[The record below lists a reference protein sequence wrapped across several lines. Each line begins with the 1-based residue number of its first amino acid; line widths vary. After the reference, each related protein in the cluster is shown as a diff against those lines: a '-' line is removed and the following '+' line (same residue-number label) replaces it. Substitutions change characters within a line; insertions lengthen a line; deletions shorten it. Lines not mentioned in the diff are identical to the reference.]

1 MDTNFSSDRVIV
13 KLKPGANS
21 NEISNLQAQIGVTKV
36 STASQLGIDIWQIPS
51 GTVEKIIS
59 TYKNDPR
66 FEYIEPDYIIT
77 LEDTSKTRNPEE
89 SLSIITPQATTPND
103 PGYSQLWGLNNT
115 GQSGGTAD
123 ADIDAPEAW
132 DIQKGNQ
139 NLVIGVID
147 TGVDYDHP
155 DLSANIW
162 TNPGEIAGDGIDN
175 DSNGYI
181 DDVRGWDFAYNDNN
195 PMDVHGHGTHVAG
208 TIAGKGNNGVGVTG
222 VAWNAKIMPLKFLND
237 SGSGSTSNAILA
249 INYATAK
256 GVKLTNNS
264 WGGGGYSQALYDAIN
279 TAGQQ
284 GALFIA
290 AAGNSSQNT
299 DTTPAYPASYD
310 LANIISVAST
320 TRTDGLSWFSNYG
333 ATTVDLGAPGS
344 DIYSAWPNSTY
355 NTISGT
361 SMASPHVTGAAALLW
376 SQNPTWT
383 AQQIKNRLMSTGDSI
398 SALNGKTVSGKRLNI
413 YNALMSSNL
422 PTVTVNVSPV
432 TVQEDGAGNLTY
444 SFSRSGSLTS
454 PITANFGV
462 AGTANAAAVGS
473 DPADYTVLTNSAVTF
488 SPSTKTGTITFAAG
502 SSTAQLVVDP
512 TADTLAE
519 SQNETVV
526 FNINSG
532 TGYIGGTPNT
542 ATGTIV
548 SEEVLPIFTNPNS
561 ITIPLG
567 GSASPYPSTINVSGV
582 SGNIANIQV
591 SLSGLSHTWPD
602 DVDMFLRGP
611 GGQKVML
618 MSDAGDFAD
627 LNNVNLTFSDS
638 ASGTL
643 PDGSQ
648 ITSGTYRPTDYEV
661 GDTFPT
667 PAPAGPYGT
676 ALSAFNGTNPNGAW
690 QLFVQDDFSL
700 DGGAIAGGW
709 SLTIQSSGDTT
720 APTASS
726 FTPADNATGVAVGAN
741 LVVNFSEAIQKGT
754 GNLVIK
760 KLSDNSVVETIAV
773 TAANVTV
780 SGTQL
785 TINPTA
791 DLGQGTDYY
800 VEIAN
805 GAIKDIAGNNY
816 AGITGNSTWNFKTA
830 TAGGLQ
836 QTITPDFDSATAGN
850 QTTKGFRPNNSVGV
864 DVKYST
870 SDNNNSLA
878 SSFGFK
884 LHYNSSQLNF
894 VNFTNPL
901 STPVTPT
908 IGTPE
913 TDTAN
918 EDNDPAT
925 DKVINVAWLNF
936 GGAAWPNTALPAN
949 LYKANFTASSTYTG
963 TNVNFSSNNASPGY
977 SFSPTSAVLTLAPP
991 VSLDADGNNGA
1002 QGATD
1007 GVLIAR
1013 HLFGFTGTTLTN
1025 GAIGTGA
1032 TRTTAT
1038 DIQTYLENGRTTMLD
1053 ADGNGTAQ
1061 GATDGVLIA
1070 RYLFGFTGTTL
1081 TNGVIGTGATRTTA
1095 TQIQEFLSSYLPT
1108 APASSNG
1115 VITNSN
1121 GVITNSGA
1129 TQNISA
1135 NATTQNVAP
1144 GSSVSI
1150 DAKYSTSDNNTTL
1163 ASSFGFKLHYDSSK
1177 LNFVNFANPGVLSTP
1192 VTPTIGTSEADTLD
1206 EDNDASTDKVINV
1219 AWLNFGGAAW
1229 PNVASP
1235 TTLYKAN
1242 FTALPTFTTGNAK
1255 VNFSSKNTSP
1265 GYAFQGTGTVISA
1278 DSTAPTASS
1287 FSPVDNATG
1296 VAVGANL
1303 VVNFS
1308 EAIKKGSGNLVIKK
1322 LSDNSVVETI
1332 AVTNSNVTVSGSQ
1345 LTINPTNDLAQG
1357 TDYYVEIANAAIKD
1371 IAGNNYAGITGNST
1385 WNFKTVAP
1393 ADTTAPTASSF
1404 TPVDNATGVAVAAN
1418 LVVNFSE
1425 AIKKGTGNIVIKKL
1439 SDNSVVETMPA
1450 TAANVT
1456 VSGSQLTI
1464 NPTADLGQGT
1474 DYYVEIVNGAIKDI
1488 AGNNYAGIT
1497 GNSTWNFKTV
1507 APADTT
1513 PPTASSFTPVDNA
1526 TGVAVAANLVVNFSE
1541 AIKKGTGNIV
1551 IKKLSD
1557 NSVVETMP
1565 ATAANVTVSGSQ
1577 LTINPTNDLAQGT
1590 DYYVEIANAAI
1601 KDIAGNNYAGITGNS
1616 TWNFKTVA
1624 PTDTTPPTANS
1635 FTPAD
1640 NATGVA
1646 VAANLVVNFS
1656 EAIQKGSGN
1665 IVIKKVSDNS
1675 VVETIAVTNSNVTVS
1690 GSQLTINPTNDLAQG
1705 TDYYVEIAN
1714 AAIKDI
1720 AGNNYAG
1727 ITGNSTWNFKT
1738 VAPTDTTPPA
1748 ASSFSPVDNATGV
1761 AVGANLVVNFSEA
1774 IKKGSGNLV
1783 IKKLSDNSVVET
1795 IAVTN
1800 SNVTVSG
1807 SQLTINPT
1815 NDLAQGTDYY
1825 VEIANAAIKDI
1836 AGNNYAGITG
1846 NSTWNFKTQGTSTIN
1861 GTAGADNL
1869 IGTANPDI
1877 INGLAGNDTLNGN
1890 TGADTL
1896 VGGLGNDI
1904 YVVDNTGDV
1913 VTELASQGTD
1923 LIQSSVTYTLPANVE
1938 DLTLTGTTDIK
1949 GTGCR

>member
-21 NEISNLQAQIGVTKV
+21 NEISNLQAQIGVTQVTK
-36 STASQLGIDIWQIPS
+36 ASQLGIDIWQIPS
-51 GTVEKIIS
+51 GTVEQTIS
-59 TYKNDPR
+59 AYKDDPR

-77 LEDTSKTRNPEE
+77 LEDVEKPSSATE
-89 SLSIITPQATTPND
+89 SSEKITPQATTPND

-115 GQSGGTAD
+115 GQSAGTAD

-147 TGVDYDHP
+147 TGVDYNHP
-155 DLSANIW
+155 DLVGNIW

-175 DSNGYI
+175 DNNGYI
-181 DDVRGWDFAYNDNN
+181 DDTRGWDFAYNDNN
-195 PMDVHGHGTHVAG
+195 PMDGHGHGTHVSG

-222 VAWNAKIMPLKFLND
+222 VAWNAKIMPLKMFD
-237 SGSGSTSNAILA
+237 DTGSGGYTSNAILA

-264 WGGGGYSQALYDAIN
+264 WGGGGYSQALSDAIN

-290 AAGNSSQNT
+290 SAGNATQNT
-299 DTTPAYPASYD
+299 DVTPSYPASYN
-310 LANIISVAST
+310 LSNIISVAST
-320 TRTDGLSWFSNYG
+320 TRTDGLSYFSNYG

-383 AQQIKNRLMSTGDSI
+383 AQQVKNKLMQTTDPI
-398 SALNGKTVSGKRLNI
+398 SALSGKTVTGGRLNI
-413 YNALMSSNL
+413 NNALAGSTPPPSTNIAATDTGWYDNSGYHIPTNTNYIVGDSVSKYRNWMAFNL
-422 PTVTVNVSPV
+422 PTFTTPVTSAKLQIKTYNYLSADASETYELRDVTTPVSTLTTGGSGLSSIYNDLGDGTIYGSRNFTSADSNQTVTFDLNSALVSALNAKSGQAFALGGQITTLDSTNNGEYIFGSSNSLSPNTDVQLLLTYGPTDTTPPTASSFSPADNATGVAVAANLVVNFSEAIQKGTGNLVIKKLSDNSVVETIAATAANVTVSG
-432 TVQEDGAGNLTY
+432 TQLT
-444 SFSRSGSLTS
+444 
-454 PITANFGV
+454 IN
-462 AGTANAAAVGS
+462 
-473 DPADYTVLTNSAVTF
+473 
-488 SPSTKTGTITFAAG
+488 
-502 SSTAQLVVDP
+502 P
-512 TADTLAE
+512 TADLGQGTDYYVEIA
-519 SQNETVV
+519 NGAIKDIAGNNYAGITG
-526 FNINSG
+526 NS
-532 TGYIGGTPNT
+532 TWNFTT
-542 ATGTIV
+542 ATAAD
-548 SEEVLPIFTNPNS
+548 
-561 ITIPLG
+561 ITP
-567 GSASPYPSTINVSGV
+567 
-582 SGNIANIQV
+582 
-591 SLSGLSHTWPD
+591 
-602 DVDMFLRGP
+602 
-611 GGQKVML
+611 
-618 MSDAGDFAD
+618 
-627 LNNVNLTFSDS
+627 
-638 ASGTL
+638 
-643 PDGSQ
+643 
-648 ITSGTYRPTDYEV
+648 
-661 GDTFPT
+661 
-667 PAPAGPYGT
+667 
-676 ALSAFNGTNPNGAW
+676 
-690 QLFVQDDFSL
+690 
-700 DGGAIAGGW
+700 
-709 SLTIQSSGDTT
+709 
-720 APTASS
+720 PTASS
-726 FTPADNATGVAVGAN
+726 FTPADNAIGVAVGANLVVNFSEAIQKGTGNLVIKKLSDNSVVETIAATAANVTVSGTQLTINPTADLGQGTDYYVEIANGAIKDIAGNNYAGITGNSTWNFTTATAADITPPTASSFTPADNAIGVAVGAN

-816 AGITGNSTWNFKTA
+816 AGITGNSTWNFTTA
-830 TAGGLQ
+830 TAGGLL

-884 LHYNSSQLNF
+884 LHYDSSQLNF
-894 VNFTNPL
+894 VNLTNPL

-908 IGTPE
+908 IGTTE

-1053 ADGNGTAQ
+1053 ADGNGVAQ

-1095 TQIQEFLSSYLPT
+1095 TQIQQFLSSYLPT

-1135 NATTQNVAP
+1135 NATTQKVAP

-1150 DAKYSTSDNNTTL
+1150 DAKYSTSDNNSAL

-1192 VTPTIGTSEADTLD
+1192 VAPTIGTSEADTLD
-1206 EDNDASTDKVINV
+1206 EDNDPSTDKVINV

-1265 GYAFQGTGTVISA
+1265 GYTFQGTGTVITA
-1278 DSTAPTASS
+1278 DTTPPTASS
-1287 FSPVDNATG
+1287 FTPVDNATG

-1308 EAIKKGSGNLVIKK
+1308 EAIQKGTGNLVIKK

-1332 AVTNSNVTVSGSQ
+1332 AVT
-1345 LTINPTNDLAQG
+1345 
-1357 TDYYVEIANAAIKD
+1357 
-1371 IAGNNYAGITGNST
+1371 
-1385 WNFKTVAP
+1385 
-1393 ADTTAPTASSF
+1393 
-1404 TPVDNATGVAVAAN
+1404 
-1418 LVVNFSE
+1418 
-1425 AIKKGTGNIVIKKL
+1425 
-1439 SDNSVVETMPA
+1439 
-1450 TAANVT
+1450 AANVT
-1456 VSGSQLTI
+1456 VSGTQLTI

-1474 DYYVEIVNGAIKDI
+1474 DYYVEIANGAIKDI

-1507 APADTT
+1507 APADTIA
-1513 PPTASSFTPVDNA
+1513 PTASSFTPADNA
-1526 TGVAVAANLVVNFSE
+1526 IGVAVAANLVVNFSE
-1541 AIKKGTGNIV
+1541 AIKKGTGN
-1551 IKKLSD
+1551 
-1557 NSVVETMP
+1557 
-1565 ATAANVTVSGSQ
+1565 
-1577 LTINPTNDLAQGT
+1577 
-1590 DYYVEIANAAI
+1590 
-1601 KDIAGNNYAGITGNS
+1601 
-1616 TWNFKTVA
+1616 
-1624 PTDTTPPTANS
+1624 
-1635 FTPAD
+1635 
-1640 NATGVA
+1640 
-1646 VAANLVVNFS
+1646 
-1656 EAIQKGSGN
+1656 
-1665 IVIKKVSDNS
+1665 
-1675 VVETIAVTNSNVTVS
+1675 
-1690 GSQLTINPTNDLAQG
+1690 
-1705 TDYYVEIAN
+1705 
-1714 AAIKDI
+1714 
-1720 AGNNYAG
+1720 
-1727 ITGNSTWNFKT
+1727 
-1738 VAPTDTTPPA
+1738 
-1748 ASSFSPVDNATGV
+1748 
-1761 AVGANLVVNFSEA
+1761 
-1774 IKKGSGNLV
+1774 LV

-1795 IAVTN
+1795 IAVTAA
-1800 SNVTVSG
+1800 NVTVAG
-1807 SQLTINPT
+1807 TQLTINPT
-1815 NDLAQGTDYY
+1815 ADLGQGTDYY
-1825 VEIANAAIKDI
+1825 VEIVNGAIKDI
-1836 AGNNYAGITG
+1836 TGNNYAGITG

-1904 YVVDNTGDV
+1904 YVVDNAGDIA
-1913 VTELASQGTD
+1913 TELASASQGTD

-1938 DLTLTGTTDIK
+1938 DLTLTGTTAIN
-1949 GTGCR
+1949 GTGNTLANTVTGNTANNILNGGTGNDNLIGGSGADQLLGSDGNDSLSGDAGNDTLTGGLGADKFIYNTNAAFATSAVGVDTITDFNISQTDQIVLDKTTFTSISSAAGTGFSVASEFAKVTSDALAATSAADIVYNTTTGGLFYNQNGTAAGLGTGAQFLTLTNKPALTATQFLIQA

>member
-21 NEISNLQAQIGVTKV
+21 NEISNLQAQIGVTQVTK
-36 STASQLGIDIWQIPS
+36 ASQLGIDIWQIPS
-51 GTVEKIIS
+51 GTVEQTIS
-59 TYKNDPR
+59 AYKDDPR

-77 LEDTSKTRNPEE
+77 LDDVQKPSSATE
-89 SLSIITPQATTPND
+89 SSEKITPQATTPND
-103 PGYSQLWGLNNT
+103 PGYSQLWGLNNI
-115 GQSGGTAD
+115 GQSAGTAD

-132 DIQKGNQ
+132 DIQKGNP

-147 TGVDYDHP
+147 TGVDYNHP
-155 DLSANIW
+155 DLVGNIW

-175 DSNGYI
+175 DNNGYI
-181 DDVRGWDFAYNDNN
+181 DDTRGWDFAYNDNN
-195 PMDVHGHGTHVAG
+195 PMDGHGHGTHVSG

-222 VAWNAKIMPLKFLND
+222 VAWNAKIMPLKMFD
-237 SGSGSTSNAILA
+237 DTGSGGYTSNAILA

-264 WGGGGYSQALYDAIN
+264 WGGGGYSQALSDAIN

-290 AAGNSSQNT
+290 SAGNATQNT
-299 DTTPAYPASYD
+299 DVTPSYPASYN
-310 LANIISVAST
+310 LSNIISVAST
-320 TRTDGLSWFSNYG
+320 TRTDGLSYFSNYG

-344 DIYSAWPNSTY
+344 DIYSAWPNSSY

-383 AQQIKNRLMSTGDSI
+383 AQQVKNKLMQTTDPI
-398 SALNGKTVSGKRLNI
+398 SALSGKTVTGGRLNI
-413 YNALMSSNL
+413 NNALAGSTPPPSTNIAATDTGWYDNSGYHIPTNTNYIVGDSVSKYRNWMAFNL
-422 PTVTVNVSPV
+422 PTFTTPVTSAKLQIKTYNYLSADASETYELRDVTTPVSTLTTGGSGLSSIYNDLGDGTIYGSRNFTSADSNQTVTFDLNSALVSALNAKSGQAFALGGQITTLDSTNNGEYIFGSSNSLSPNTDVQLLLTYGPTDTTPPTASSFSPADNATGVAVAANLVVNFSEAIQKGTGNLVIKKLSDNSVVETIAVTAANVTVSG
-432 TVQEDGAGNLTY
+432 TQLT
-444 SFSRSGSLTS
+444 
-454 PITANFGV
+454 IN
-462 AGTANAAAVGS
+462 
-473 DPADYTVLTNSAVTF
+473 
-488 SPSTKTGTITFAAG
+488 
-502 SSTAQLVVDP
+502 P
-512 TADTLAE
+512 TADLGQGTDYYVEIA
-519 SQNETVV
+519 NGAIKDIAGNNYAGITG
-526 FNINSG
+526 NS
-532 TGYIGGTPNT
+532 TWNFTT
-542 ATGTIV
+542 ATAAD
-548 SEEVLPIFTNPNS
+548 
-561 ITIPLG
+561 ITP
-567 GSASPYPSTINVSGV
+567 
-582 SGNIANIQV
+582 
-591 SLSGLSHTWPD
+591 
-602 DVDMFLRGP
+602 
-611 GGQKVML
+611 
-618 MSDAGDFAD
+618 
-627 LNNVNLTFSDS
+627 
-638 ASGTL
+638 
-643 PDGSQ
+643 
-648 ITSGTYRPTDYEV
+648 
-661 GDTFPT
+661 
-667 PAPAGPYGT
+667 
-676 ALSAFNGTNPNGAW
+676 
-690 QLFVQDDFSL
+690 
-700 DGGAIAGGW
+700 
-709 SLTIQSSGDTT
+709 
-720 APTASS
+720 PTASS
-726 FTPADNATGVAVGAN
+726 FTPADNAIGVAVGAN

-816 AGITGNSTWNFKTA
+816 AGITGNSTWNFTTA
-830 TAGGLQ
+830 TAGGLL

-884 LHYNSSQLNF
+884 LHYDSSQLNF
-894 VNFTNPL
+894 VNLTNPL

-908 IGTPE
+908 IGTTE

-991 VSLDADGNNGA
+991 VSLDADGNGVA

-1013 HLFGFTGTTLTN
+1013 YLFGFTGTTLTN

-1053 ADGNGTAQ
+1053 ADGNGVAQ

-1095 TQIQEFLSSYLPT
+1095 TQIQQFLSSYLPT

-1135 NATTQNVAP
+1135 IATTQNVAP

-1206 EDNDASTDKVINV
+1206 EDNDPSTDKVINV

-1242 FTALPTFTTGNAK
+1242 FTALPTFTTGSAK
-1255 VNFSSKNTSP
+1255 VNFSSQNASP
-1265 GYAFQGTGTVISA
+1265 GYTFQGTGTVISA

-1371 IAGNNYAGITGNST
+1371 IAGNNYAGITGS
-1385 WNFKTVAP
+1385 
-1393 ADTTAPTASSF
+1393 
-1404 TPVDNATGVAVAAN
+1404 
-1418 LVVNFSE
+1418 
-1425 AIKKGTGNIVIKKL
+1425 
-1439 SDNSVVETMPA
+1439 
-1450 TAANVT
+1450 
-1456 VSGSQLTI
+1456 
-1464 NPTADLGQGT
+1464 
-1474 DYYVEIVNGAIKDI
+1474 
-1488 AGNNYAGIT
+1488 
-1497 GNSTWNFKTV
+1497 
-1507 APADTT
+1507 
-1513 PPTASSFTPVDNA
+1513 
-1526 TGVAVAANLVVNFSE
+1526 
-1541 AIKKGTGNIV
+1541 
-1551 IKKLSD
+1551 
-1557 NSVVETMP
+1557 
-1565 ATAANVTVSGSQ
+1565 
-1577 LTINPTNDLAQGT
+1577 
-1590 DYYVEIANAAI
+1590 
-1601 KDIAGNNYAGITGNS
+1601 
-1616 TWNFKTVA
+1616 
-1624 PTDTTPPTANS
+1624 
-1635 FTPAD
+1635 
-1640 NATGVA
+1640 
-1646 VAANLVVNFS
+1646 
-1656 EAIQKGSGN
+1656 
-1665 IVIKKVSDNS
+1665 
-1675 VVETIAVTNSNVTVS
+1675 
-1690 GSQLTINPTNDLAQG
+1690 
-1705 TDYYVEIAN
+1705 
-1714 AAIKDI
+1714 
-1720 AGNNYAG
+1720 
-1727 ITGNSTWNFKT
+1727 
-1738 VAPTDTTPPA
+1738 
-1748 ASSFSPVDNATGV
+1748 
-1761 AVGANLVVNFSEA
+1761 
-1774 IKKGSGNLV
+1774 
-1783 IKKLSDNSVVET
+1783 
-1795 IAVTN
+1795 
-1800 SNVTVSG
+1800 
-1807 SQLTINPT
+1807 
-1815 NDLAQGTDYY
+1815 
-1825 VEIANAAIKDI
+1825 
-1836 AGNNYAGITG
+1836 
-1846 NSTWNFKTQGTSTIN
+1846 STWNFKTQGTSTIN

-1938 DLTLTGTTDIK
+1938 DLTLTGTTAIN
-1949 GTGCR
+1949 GTGNTLANTVTGNTANNILNGGTGNDNLIGGSGTDQLLGSDGNDSLSGDAGNDTLTGGLGADKFIYNTNAAFTTTAVGVDTITDFNISQTDQIVLDKTTFTSISSAAGTGFSVASEFAKVTSDALAATSAADIVYNTTTGGLFYNQNGTAAGLGTGAQFLTLTNKPALTATQFVIQA